1 MRKILRFAAVP
12 AAVILLT
19 ALCHTASAARSKEFS
34 EGDKM
39 MLAKAVKIEAA
50 NEGILTKICFISVT
64 LNDLDDIGFS
74 KDMKKTVLYGGN
86 FRHVTEDKIM
96 SVREEDCVLERS
108 LVEIVLQKGIDP
120 TDGAVFWMRT
130 DDTHLWEI
138 KETFRC
144 DGIAFGRLF
153 EP

>member
-1 MRKILRFAAVP
+1 M
-12 AAVILLT
+12 ILL
-19 ALCHTASAARSKEFS
+19 ALPAHTVSAAEYQNIS
-34 EGDKM
+34 ESDKM

-74 KDMKKTVLYGGN
+74 NSLKNTVLYGGN
-86 FRHVTEDKIM
+86 FRYVTEDKIM
-96 SVREEDCVLERS
+96 SVRDGDCVFERS
-108 LVEIVLQKGIDP
+108 LVEIVLQKSIDP

-130 DDTHLWEI
+130 DDIHLWEI

-144 DGIAFGRLF
+144 DGFAFGRLF
-153 EP
+153 

>member
-1 MRKILRFAAVP
+1 
-12 AAVILLT
+12 
-19 ALCHTASAARSKEFS
+19 
-34 EGDKM
+34 M